1 MLKSSEQI
9 TQEFIEQVAKG
20 YIHPEHMA
28 SVLYAMH
35 GALVDRFEPVAL
47 WLPLDLERVADSVVT
62 ATNITATKE
71 VEA

>member
-1 MLKSSEQI
+1 MIKSSEQI
-9 TQEFIEQVAKG
+9 TQDFIKQIADG

-28 SVLYAMH
+28 SLLYAMH
-35 GALVDRFEPVAL
+35 GALMDRFEPVAL

-62 ATNITATKE
+62 AINITTEQE

>member
-1 MLKSSEQI
+1 
-9 TQEFIEQVAKG
+9 
-20 YIHPEHMA
+20 MA

-62 ATNITATKE
+62 AINITATQE